1 MKKNLDGKILIA
13 VTDLATKD
21 DIPTVL
27 DDMVVNRENKF
38 IDLIYLVLKIFSVII
53 VLKIIWFFIHCSI
66 HWNYLALIM

>member
-53 VLKIIWFFIHCSI
+53 VLKII
-66 HWNYLALIM
+66 

>member
-27 DDMVVNRENKF
+27 DDMVANRENKF

-53 VLKIIWFFIHCSI
+53 VLKII
-66 HWNYLALIM
+66 